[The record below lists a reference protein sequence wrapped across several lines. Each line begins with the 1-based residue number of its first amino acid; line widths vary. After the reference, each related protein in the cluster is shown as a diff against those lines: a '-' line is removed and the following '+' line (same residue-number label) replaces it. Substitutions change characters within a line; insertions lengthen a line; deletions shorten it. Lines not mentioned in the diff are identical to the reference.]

1 MVRYF
6 EAGTNVVN
14 VPDKVIFKDKK
25 GNTHLFPTLT
35 KKKHNISSHYGHPA
49 ITSLSNPVGK
59 NIIKVNKGNLVKYE
73 AKVKK
78 QKKAHSDLIK
88 ATTEVVDAGDAIIK
102 KRGRPRKSISNV
114 STVPKVPKKRG
125 RKSLTVEEKA
135 ARLIQRKMNKADKL
149 LSKINDG
156 KQDKNNLISKLNA
169 SVIADDIFNNLL
181 PAAMASLPASKRGR
195 PVGSTN
201 KKKN

>member
-88 ATTEVVDAGDAIIK
+88 ATTAVVNAGDAIIR
-102 KRGRPRKSISNV
+102 KRGRPRKNPP
-114 STVPKVPKKRG
+114 STPKVPKKRG
-125 RKSLTVEEKA
+125 RKSLTVEEKT
-135 ARLIQRKMNKADKL
+135 ARIMNKADKV
-149 LSKINDG
+149 LSKINKTKD
-156 KQDKNNLISKLNA
+156 DKKDLYSKLNA
-169 SVIADDIFNNLL
+169 SVMADDIFNNLL
-181 PAAMASLPASKRGR
+181 PASMASLPASKRGR
-195 PVGSTN
+195 PKGSTN
-201 KKKN
+201 KKKA

>member
-88 ATTEVVDAGDAIIK
+88 ATTEVVDAGEAIVR
-102 KRGRPRKSISNV
+102 KRGRPRKNPPSS
-114 STVPKVPKKRG
+114 PKVPKKRG
-125 RKSLTVEEKA
+125 RKPLTQEEKA
-135 ARLIQRKMNKADKL
+135 SRLIQRKMTKADNI

-169 SVIADDIFNNLL
+169 SVMADDIFNNLL
-181 PAAMASLPASKRGR
+181 PSAMASISKKRGR

-201 KKKN
+201 KKKA